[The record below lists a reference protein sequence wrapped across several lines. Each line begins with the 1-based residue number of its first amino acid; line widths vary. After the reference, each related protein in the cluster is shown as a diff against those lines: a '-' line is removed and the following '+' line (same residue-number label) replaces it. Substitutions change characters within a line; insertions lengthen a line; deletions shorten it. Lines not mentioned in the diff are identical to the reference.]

1 MDIDELD
8 PLTKKPKLKN
18 LEIMSL
24 ESLSEYIEE
33 LEIEIL
39 RARKEITEKEKARQG
54 AEAIFTFKEKN

>member
-8 PLTKKPKLKN
+8 PLTKKTKLKN

>member
-54 AEAIFTFKEKN
+54 AEAVFTFKEKN